1 MLPHFTVNLLHQFIH
16 PCRIF
21 KYMFICCRLY
31 YAQALNKACLYEEA
45 MKVSCQ
51 VESSQY
57 AVRVCLVFLFFINLI
72 KLFLQVSSLRDHVY
86 LLFVIVVISPIAVYG
101 LRCRVVLAHLGWH
114 LLLFHFIYWSI
125 ICNFR
130 LTSCKQLSN
139 MERMICPELRVW
151 WRIVHLMTQIQRS
164 IWAVYSSRLV
174 YCLIYAWGKNL

>member
-72 KLFLQVSSLRDHVY
+72 KLFLQVSSFRDHVY

-101 LRCRVVLAHLGWH
+101 LRCRFVLAHLG
-114 LLLFHFIYWSI
+114 
-125 ICNFR
+125 
-130 LTSCKQLSN
+130 
-139 MERMICPELRVW
+139 
-151 WRIVHLMTQIQRS
+151 
-164 IWAVYSSRLV
+164 
-174 YCLIYAWGKNL
+174 